1 MCPLDTN
8 SNFKEKSRAR
18 SKQPI
23 FLYTIYDYIGDGS
36 DKCFAAYNQDVVFDG
51 VTYTKFPITHDQ
63 ITENTKGQI
72 DSVKVQVSNVS
83 RLIEYY
89 LQNYD
94 LRGKKVSI
102 KMVYAD
108 ALDDPD
114 CYIEFSNYID
124 SYTSNVS
131 DVVFTLM
138 SKFDILELKLPSI
151 LWMRDWCQWE
161 FASPAVR
168 ALGRGE
174 ECGYAGAETECN
186 RTWQRCQALG
196 NSRRFLGARAIPGRR
211 GYV

>member
-1 MCPLDTN
+1 MPIDTN
-8 SNFKEKSRAR
+8 AAFKETSRER

-23 FLYTIYDYIGDGS
+23 FLYTIYDYLGTGV
-36 DKCFAAYNQDVVFDG
+36 DKNFAAYSQDVDFDD
-51 VTYTKFPITHDQ
+51 VHYDKFPITHDQ
-63 ITENTKGQI
+63 ITENTKGEI
-72 DSVKVQVSNVS
+72 DSIKVQVSNVS

-102 KMVYAD
+102 KMVWAD
-108 ALDDPD
+108 HLDDPD

-124 SYTSNVS
+124 SYTSNIK
-131 DVVFTLM
+131 DVVFNLM
-138 SKFDILELKLPSI
+138 SKYDILNLSLPGV
-151 LWMRDWCQWE
+151 LWLRDFCQWE

-168 ALGRGE
+168 VLGRGA
-174 ECGYAGAETECN
+174 ECGYALSETSCN

-196 NSRRFLGARAIPGRR
+196 NSKRFLGARGIPGRR

>member
-1 MCPLDTN
+1 MPLNTN
-8 SNFKEKSRAR
+8 DALKEKLRA
-18 SKQPI
+18 KQKKPI
-23 FLYTIYDYIGDGS
+23 FLYTIYDYLGDGS
-36 DKCFAAYNQDVVFDG
+36 DKCFAAYNHDVVFDG
-51 VTYTKFPITHDQ
+51 VTYTAFPITHDQ
-63 ITENTKGQI
+63 ITENTKGEI
-72 DSVKVQVSNVS
+72 DSVKVQCSNVS

-102 KMVYAD
+102 KLVDAD
-108 ALDDPD
+108 LLDNPD
-114 CYIEFSNYID
+114 AYIEHVNFID
-124 SYTSNVS
+124 SYTSNVK

-138 SKFDILELKLPSI
+138 SKFDILNLMLPSI

-168 ALGRGE
+168 ALGRGD
-174 ECGYAGAETECN
+174 ECGYTGAETTCN
-186 RTWQRCQALG
+186 RSWQRCQALG

>member
-1 MCPLDTN
+1 MPLDTN
-8 SNFKEKSRAR
+8 DSFKEKLRGR
-18 SKQPI
+18 QKKPI
-23 FLYTIYDYIGDGS
+23 FLYTIFDYIGNGTN
-36 DKCFAAYNQDVVFDG
+36 KCFTAYSQDVVFDG
-51 VTYTKFPITHDQ
+51 ITYEKFPITHDQ
-63 ITENTKGQI
+63 ITENTKGEI
-72 DSVKVQVSNVS
+72 DSTKVQLSNVS

-102 KMVYAD
+102 KMVDAD
-108 ALDDPD
+108 LLDDPD
-114 CYIEFSNYID
+114 AYIEFSNYID

-138 SKFDILELKLPSI
+138 SKYDILNLMLPSI
-151 LWMRDWCQWE
+151 LWLRDYCQWE
-161 FASPAVR
+161 FACPAIR

-174 ECGYAGAETECN
+174 ECGYTGAETECN

-196 NSRRFLGARAIPGRR
+196 NSRRFLGARGIPGRR

>member
-1 MCPLDTN
+1 MPLDTN
-8 SNFKEKSRAR
+8 AAFKEKLRA
-18 SKQPI
+18 KNKKPI
-23 FLYTIYDYIGDGS
+23 FLYTIYDYIGDGNN
-36 DKCFAAYNQDVVFDG
+36 KCFAAYSQDVVFDG
-51 VTYTKFPITHDQ
+51 VTYTKFPVTHDQ
-63 ITENTKGQI
+63 ITENTEGQI
-72 DSVKVQVSNVS
+72 DSVKVQLSNVS

-102 KMVYAD
+102 KLVDAD
-108 ALDDPD
+108 MLDDPD
-114 CYIEFSNYID
+114 AYVEFSNYID
-124 SYTSNVS
+124 SYTSNVK

-138 SKFDILELKLPSI
+138 SKFDILNLMLPSI

-168 ALGRGE
+168 ALGRGA
-174 ECGYAGAETECN
+174 ECGYTGSETECN

>member
-1 MCPLDTN
+1 MPLNTN
-8 SNFKEKSRAR
+8 SDFKEKLRAKR
-18 SKQPI
+18 KKPI
-23 FLYTIYDYIGDGS
+23 FLYTIYDYIGTGIN
-36 DKCFAAYNQDVVFDG
+36 KCFAAYSQDVTFDD
-51 VTYTKFPITHDQ
+51 VKYDKFPITHDQ
-63 ITENTKGQI
+63 ITENTKGEI
-72 DSVKVQVSNVS
+72 DSVKVQLSNVS

-102 KMVYAD
+102 KLVDAD
-108 ALDDPD
+108 MLDDPD
-114 CYIEFSNYID
+114 AYIEFSNYID
-124 SYTSNVS
+124 SYTSNVK

-138 SKFDILELKLPSI
+138 SKFDILNLMLPSI

-174 ECGYAGAETECN
+174 ECGYTGAETECN
-186 RTWQRCQALG
+186 RTWSRCQALA